1 MPKRQDKQLECE
13 SQIKPKGKGFRRG
26 TNGSRRNSKKI
37 GNGVPWISGNIKCHS
52 LKQQDDLCLFIRKN
66 YLFSLH
72 KLLDGSWM
80 CDRNNVNM

>member
-1 MPKRQDKQLECE
+1 
-13 SQIKPKGKGFRRG
+13 
-26 TNGSRRNSKKI
+26 
-37 GNGVPWISGNIKCHS
+37 VPWISGNIKCHS
-52 LKQQDDLCLFIRKN
+52 LKQHDDLCLFIRKN